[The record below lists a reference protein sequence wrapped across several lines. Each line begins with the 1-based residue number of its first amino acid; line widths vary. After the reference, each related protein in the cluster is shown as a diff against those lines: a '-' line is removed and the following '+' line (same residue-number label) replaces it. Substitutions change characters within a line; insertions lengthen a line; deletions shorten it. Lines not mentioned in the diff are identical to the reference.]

1 MLIPNDAAF
10 EKLPSDVKEKMKDNH
25 QYALDVLEYHV
36 IPAIT
41 CLHGF
46 ETGSVDSYEGK
57 PIKVAASGNKVV
69 FNDNS
74 SLIKADIIAYN
85 GIVQVID
92 TVLIPTTTRT

>member
-1 MLIPNDAAF
+1 MLVPNDAAF
-10 EKLPSDVKEKMKDNH
+10 EKLPSDVKEKMKDSH
-25 QYALDVLEYHV
+25 QYALELLEYHV
-36 IPAIT
+36 LETIT

-46 ETGSVDSYEGK
+46 ETGSVDSYEGQ

-69 FNDNS
+69 FNGKS

-85 GIVQVID
+85 GILQVID